1 MLPDAPLALA
11 PSLSLL
17 SPLHRHTHTLT
28 TQPFAGKPF
37 GPDPLRK
44 LFNSAP
50 FFAQVSL
57 VLYKVSVSSSSSS
70 SSTLNYKMEFRRRGA
85 TSSFGLALLGLLAA
99 TTRAAAADTASPN
112 DPISKPDCDSD
123 IEVSIRYAGTTKR
136 LYLESADGETRGG
149 CVTLGQIWENRAGK
163 APLYAVDP
171 DSGDVSETATGTWLL
186 TEELYVEDGI
196 TLKVYGTDEGG
207 DADELR
213 LLSTSDTYINL
224 RAHGGS
230 LDFVGTKVFSWD
242 TSTNSPDEDETDGR
256 SYISAVSEI
265 VTDEDETCEGNAKN
279 TMGEARMDIESSEIG
294 YLGFQDSESYGLTW
308 KVRGFCKDKSNP
320 EIFDDV
326 NVYGNMYDSDIHHL
340 RFGLYTYGHQQG
352 DWRRNKMHDN
362 SGYGFDPH
370 DDSDFLTIHDNEVY
384 NNGYHGI
391 IASKRCNGVSIQG
404 NEVYGGAETSAGIF
418 LHRSSDDAI
427 VKGNY
432 VHDNGDAGLAMLESF
447 NADVSENTFENNK
460 YGVRFS
466 VGCADNVFSNNTI
479 SNNAEYNA
487 YSYLGSDEPDVLS
500 SGRSQNNVFSQ
511 NSFSGAEET
520 IKIKEADG
528 TQFLDNTFEVG
539 DADGLVVRFD

>member
-1 MLPDAPLALA
+1 MELRRSAALAL
-11 PSLSLL
+11 
-17 SPLHRHTHTLT
+17 
-28 TQPFAGKPF
+28 
-37 GPDPLRK
+37 
-44 LFNSAP
+44 
-50 FFAQVSL
+50 V
-57 VLYKVSVSSSSSS
+57 
-70 SSTLNYKMEFRRRGA
+70 
-85 TSSFGLALLGLLAA
+85 GLLAA
-99 TTRAAAADTASPN
+99 TSTAAAADTPSPN
-112 DPISKPDCDSD
+112 EPIPKPDCDSD
-123 IEVSIRYAGTTKR
+123 IAVSIRYAGTTAR
-136 LYLESADGETRGG
+136 LYLESADNGTTRGG
-149 CVTLGQIWENRAGK
+149 CVTLGQIWESRAGNG
-163 APLYAVDP
+163 PLYAVDP
-171 DSGDVSETATGTWLL
+171 DSGNVSTNATGTWLL

-196 TLKVYGTDEGG
+196 TLKVYGSEAGG

-213 LLSTSDTYINL
+213 LLSTSETFINL

-230 LDFVGTKVFSWD
+230 LDFVSTKVFSWD

-256 SYISAVSEI
+256 SYISAISEI
-265 VTDEDETCEGNAKN
+265 ITDEDETCEGNAKN

-294 YLGFQDSESYGLTW
+294 YLGYWDSESYGLTW
-308 KVRGFCKDKSNP
+308 KVRGFCEDKSNP
-320 EIFDDV
+320 EVFDDV
-326 NVYGNMYDSDIHHL
+326 NVYGNVYDSDIHHMN
-340 RFGLYTYGHQQG
+340 FGLYTYGHQQG

-460 YGVRFS
+460 YGVRMS

-487 YSYLGSDEPDVLS
+487 YSYLGTDEPDVVS

-528 TQFLDNTFEVG
+528 TQFFDNIFEVG
-539 DADGLVVRFD
+539 DADGLVVRFDNATENFMQGNTGLEDGEFELKVDNDACFDGDSDSGYEPVC